1 MRLIK
6 SIFVIAVVTMMVAS
20 SAQALVT
27 VNASSAADGTTQSVG
42 FTFDVDINVTWDGAG
57 GALGGIFTSHTWD
70 SSQLSLIGADST
82 LGAPGMFETRPN
94 IFAGSSFAPVMG
106 RFGTIAAGV
115 AGDDLSASART
126 VQYGSVTPIA
136 GSRAGT
142 DLVVRLTFQ
151 IVGAGDGVAEITN
164 ANLLGDTG
172 AQGDTSAFGTGVAV
186 AIPEP
191 GTALLM
197 GLGLLGL
204 AGAGRRKA

>member
-27 VNASSAADGTTQSVG
+27 VDASSAADGTTQSVG
-42 FTFDVDINVTWDGAG
+42 FTFDVDINVTWDGT
-57 GALGGIFTSHTWD
+57 GALTGIFTSHTWD

-82 LGAPGMFETRPN
+82 LGAPGMFESRPN
-94 IFAGSSFAPVMG
+94 ILAGTSFEPVMG

-126 VQYGSVTPIA
+126 VQYGTLSAIGA
-136 GSRAGT
+136 GRAAT
-142 DLVVRLTFQ
+142 NLVVRLTFQ

-164 ANLLGDTG
+164 ANLLGDAG
-172 AQGDTSAFGTGVAV
+172 ANGDTYALGSAVSV

>member
-27 VNASSAADGTTQSVG
+27 VDASSAADGTTQSVG
-42 FTFDVDINVTWDGAG
+42 FTFDVDINVTWDGT
-57 GALGGIFTSHTWD
+57 GALTGIFTSHTWD

-82 LGAPGMFETRPN
+82 LGAPGMFETRPQ
-94 IFAGSSFAPVMG
+94 ILPGGTAFVPLALS

-115 AGDDLSASART
+115 SGDDLTSSART
-126 VQYGSVTPIA
+126 VQYGAVTPVDTA
-136 GSRAGT
+136 GG

-151 IVGAGDGVAEITN
+151 IIGAGDGVAEITN
-164 ANLLGDTG
+164 ANLIGDAG
-172 AQGDTSAFGTGVAV
+172 AVGDSFAFGAGVAV

>member
-1 MRLIK
+1 MRLFK
-6 SIFVIAVVTMMVAS
+6 SIFVTAVVTMMVAS

-27 VNASSAADGTTQSVG
+27 ANASSAADGTTQSVG
-42 FTFDVDINVTWDGAG
+42 FTFDVDISVTWDGAG
-57 GALGGIFTSHTWD
+57 SLTGIFTSHTWD
-70 SSQLSLIGADST
+70 SSQLALIGADST

-94 IFAGSSFAPVMG
+94 IMAGTSFAPVMG
-106 RFGTIAAGV
+106 RFGTIATGV

-126 VQYGSVTPIA
+126 VQYGTVAAIA
-136 GSRAGT
+136 ASRAGT

-151 IVGAGDGVAEITN
+151 IIGAGDGVAEITN
-164 ANLLGDTG
+164 ANLIGDSG
-172 AQGDTSAFGTGVAV
+172 ANGDAYALGTGVAV

-204 AGAGRRKA
+204 AGAGRRNA